1 MFNDN
6 NLNKLFKLGTKD
18 IKFKFDSK
26 VFKINQMYNRVMLR
40 KSLQLLEFHNHK
52 VLAEQ
57 TTKYGLSLL
66 YVNTICL
73 T

>member
-6 NLNKLFKLGTKD
+6 NLNKLFKLGTKE
-18 IKFKFDSK
+18 IKLFDSK
-26 VFKINQMYNRVMLR
+26 VFKINQMYNQVMMR

-66 YVNTICL
+66 HVNTICL